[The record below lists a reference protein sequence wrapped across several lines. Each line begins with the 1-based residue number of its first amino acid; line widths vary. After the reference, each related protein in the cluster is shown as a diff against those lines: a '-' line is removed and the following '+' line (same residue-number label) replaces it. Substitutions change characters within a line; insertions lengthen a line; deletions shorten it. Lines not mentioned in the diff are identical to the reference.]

1 MKLFDCLDKPYFK
14 DWIFYLWIFA
24 EVSVIPSTLGAG
36 PGPGGAAGLIDFLLA
51 SLFQY
56 FLFLRVPVLI
66 RNSVR
71 DRKKTND

>member
-1 MKLFDCLDKPYFK
+1 MKLFDCLDKPYYK

-24 EVSVIPSTLGAG
+24 EVSVIPSTLGAHS
-36 PGPGGAAGLIDFLLA
+36 GGAAGLIDFILA